1 MTTVSSPN
9 ADIAQQARTAANRA
23 SSSSTTAKPD
33 AQPADPFAALFDA
46 AMLLQAEPAAVAV
59 APTTDK
65 AAVDTSLTSDEP
77 AAATDAPV
85 DVATLLA
92 SMPWV
97 APADTPVAKP
107 ADATAETAPA
117 DDAVS
122 GLGAA
127 TTDLATADTA
137 KLDPASIIATPTPDP
152 AAMANLMVPATQ
164 AASGVRRAGQALGDT
179 VQGVQSRSGSA
190 SDADADDIK
199 TGKLATD
206 KVDAAP
212 LATAI
217 EMAAAANA
225 AAANARNAPVGGNAE
240 ANTPVSGVLAAGTHT
255 AAASAATAGAPA
267 AARQDVPT
275 VPGPPVPLHAPQLQ
289 SRVDDAVRW
298 MSTQSIQT
306 AQIRVTPED
315 MGPITVHVRM
325 DGDTA
330 NVTFSSEHAQT
341 RQVLEASMGGLRTA
355 LGENGLQLGQAQV
368 GSEQQNQQAFAAFA
382 NSGGD
387 ERRARQA
394 AADRMQATVSA
405 LSGRSEPVAQSGNGL
420 VDLYA

>member
-33 AQPADPFAALFDA
+33 EQPADPFAALFDA
-46 AMLLQAEPAAVAV
+46 AMMLQAEPTAVPVTSATEKT
-59 APTTDK
+59 AI
-65 AAVDTSLTSDEP
+65 DTSLASDEAP
-77 AAATDAPV
+77 GAADAPV
-85 DVATLLA
+85 DLATLLA
-92 SMPWV
+92 SMPWP
-97 APADTPVAKP
+97 APTETAAKP
-107 ADATAETAPA
+107 ADASTETAPA
-117 DDAVS
+117 EDAVS
-122 GLGAA
+122 GLAAA
-127 TTDLATADTA
+127 TADLAAADTA

-152 AAMANLMVPATQ
+152 ASMANLLVPANQ
-164 AASGVRRAGQALGDT
+164 AASGVRRAGQTLGDT
-179 VQGVQSRSGSA
+179 VQGVQARSSA
-190 SDADADDIK
+190 SDTDADDIK
-199 TGKLATD
+199 TGKTGTD
-206 KVDAAP
+206 IVDASP
-212 LATAI
+212 PATAI

-225 AAANARNAPVGGNAE
+225 AASSARTAAAGGNAE
-240 ANTPVSGVLAAGTHT
+240 ANTPVAGVLAGSTTHT

-325 DGDTA
+325 EGDVA

-368 GSEQQNQQAFAAFA
+368 GSEQQNQQAFSAFA
-382 NSGGD
+382 NSGGED
-387 ERRARQA
+387 RRARQA

-405 LSGRSEPVAQSGNGL
+405 LSGRSEPVAKSGNSL

>member
-23 SSSSTTAKPD
+23 ASSSTTAKPD
-33 AQPADPFAALFDA
+33 EQPADPFAALFDA
-46 AMLLQAEPAAVAV
+46 AMMLQAEPTAVAV
-59 APTTDK
+59 TPTTDK
-65 AAVDTSLTSDEP
+65 TDIDTSLKSDEP
-77 AAATDAPV
+77 ATAEAPV
-85 DVATLLA
+85 DLATLLS
-92 SMPWV
+92 SMPWS
-97 APADTPVAKP
+97 APAEPAVAKP
-107 ADATAETAPA
+107 ADATTETAPA
-117 DDAVS
+117 EDAVS
-122 GLGAA
+122 GLAA
-127 TTDLATADTA
+127 ATADLAAADA

-152 AAMANLMVPATQ
+152 ATMANLLVPANQ
-164 AASGVRRAGQALGDT
+164 AASGVRRAGQSLGDT
-179 VQGVQSRSGSA
+179 VQGVQARSGSA

-199 TGKLATD
+199 TGKAATD
-206 KVDAAP
+206 IVDAAP
-212 LATAI
+212 PTTAI

-225 AAANARNAPVGGNAE
+225 AAAGARNGATAGNAE
-240 ANTPVSGVLAAGTHT
+240 ANTPVAGVLAAGTHT

-267 AARQDVPT
+267 ATRQDVPT

-325 DGDTA
+325 DGDIA

-368 GSEQQNQQAFAAFA
+368 GSEQQNQQAFSAFA
-382 NSGGD
+382 NSGGED
-387 ERRARQA
+387 RRARQA

-405 LSGRSEPVAQSGNGL
+405 LSGRSEPVAKSGNGL